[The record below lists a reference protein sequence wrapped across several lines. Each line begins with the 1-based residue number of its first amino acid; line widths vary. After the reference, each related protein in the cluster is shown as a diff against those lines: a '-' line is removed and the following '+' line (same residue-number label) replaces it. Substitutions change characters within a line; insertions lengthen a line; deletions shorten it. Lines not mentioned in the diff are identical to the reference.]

1 MKDRTKLDHSE
12 LPCGVADVVLDDRSQ
27 RYSTLLFLVYPLDL
41 PIHIHGVVRDR
52 NKLDHNEQ
60 PCGAFDVVLDDRS

>member
-1 MKDRTKLDHSE
+1 MNDRTKLDHSE
-12 LPCGVADVVLDDRSQ
+12 QPCGAVDVVLDDRSQ
-27 RYSTLLFLVYPLDL
+27 RYSTLLFPVYPLDL

-60 PCGAFDVVLDDRS
+60 PCGAIDVVLDDRS